1 VNCEFNVHNGAVL
14 TCRRLYVGDMFSHSY
29 HLLEREYNET
39 TLLLA
44 GPLDVDDRN
53 QLTQRKLTIILEARE
68 LVKIMDY
75 PAPRWC
81 AATK

>member
-1 VNCEFNVHNGAVL
+1 
-14 TCRRLYVGDMFSHSY
+14 MFTHSY

-39 TLLLA
+39 TTLLA

-53 QLTQRKLTIILEARE
+53 QLTQRQLTIILEARE
-68 LVKIMDY
+68 IVKIMDY

-81 AATK
+81 AVTK

>member
-1 VNCEFNVHNGAVL
+1 VL
-14 TCRRLYVGDMFSHSY
+14 TLILQFMFTHNY

-39 TLLLA
+39 MLLLA

-53 QLTQRKLTIILEARE
+53 QLTQRQLTIILEARE
-68 LVKIMDY
+68 MVKIMDY

-81 AATK
+81 AAAK

>member
-1 VNCEFNVHNGAVL
+1 
-14 TCRRLYVGDMFSHSY
+14 MFTHSY

-39 TLLLA
+39 TTLLA

-53 QLTQRKLTIILEARE
+53 QLTQRQLTIILEARE
-68 LVKIMDY
+68 IAKILNY